1 MQGLDGLLL
10 ATSDATADKLGIDR
24 MEFRMSQG
32 LKINPVGAPF
42 TPTGGKQVVRSVRP
56 RLRPQGLGSLP

>member
-1 MQGLDGLLL
+1 LL
-10 ATSDATADKLGIDR
+10 AASDLNAAKYGLGDPYAY
-24 MEFRMSQG
+24 RMSQG

-42 TPTGGKQVVRSVRP
+42 TPTGGKRVDRSVRP